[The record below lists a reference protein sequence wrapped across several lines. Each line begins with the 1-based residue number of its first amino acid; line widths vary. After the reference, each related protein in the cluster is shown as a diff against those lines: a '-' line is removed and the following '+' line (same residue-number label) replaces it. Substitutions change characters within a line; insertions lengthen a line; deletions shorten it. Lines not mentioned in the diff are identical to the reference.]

1 MPKKKNDV
9 NIKKYKKILLEKKNR
24 ILGDVRQLESEVLN
38 QSLKDAS
45 GDITGYSTHS
55 ADSATDSADREV
67 MLDIASSEQRLLK
80 NIEHALK
87 RIENGMYGFCELCN
101 SRISDARLNAKPES
115 IVCIDC
121 KKKYDL

>member
-1 MPKKKNDV
+1 MPKKNNNV
-9 NIKKYKKILLEKKNR
+9 NLKKYKKKLTEKKTR

-38 QSLKDAS
+38 TSQKDAA
-45 GDITGYSTHS
+45 GDLTGYSTHE
-55 ADSATDSADREV
+55 ADAGTDSADRDV

-80 NIEHALK
+80 NIQHAMK
-87 RIENGMYGFCELCN
+87 RIDDGLYGYCELCN
-101 SRISDARLNAKPES
+101 VRISDARLDAKPES

>member
-1 MPKKKNDV
+1 MPRTKNDV
-9 NIKKYKKILLEKKNR
+9 DLKKYRKKLVDKKNR
-24 ILGDVRQLESEVLN
+24 ILGDVMQLENEAFN
-38 QSLKDAS
+38 TSLKDAS
-45 GDITGYSTHS
+45 GDITGYSTHG
-55 ADSATDSADREV
+55 ADAATDSADREV

-87 RIENGMYGFCELCN
+87 RIEDGLYGKCELCN
-101 SRISDARLNAKPES
+101 SRISDARLDAKPES

>member
-1 MPKKKNDV
+1 MSKKKNDV
-9 NIKKYKKILLEKKNR
+9 NLKKYKKKLTEKRTR

-38 QSLKDAS
+38 TSLKDAS
-45 GDITGYSTHS
+45 GDLTGYSTHE
-55 ADSATDSADREV
+55 ADAATDSADRDV

-80 NIEHALK
+80 NIQHALK
-87 RIENGMYGFCELCN
+87 RIKDGVYGFCELCN
-101 SRISDARLNAKPES
+101 ARISDARLDAKPES